1 MMGRSAVIA
10 LLWTALII
18 VALIA
23 AGTFA
28 LVLVLARRLRAVVD
42 RVNLFLP
49 VSEGHLP
56 DPGTPLPDFNA
67 TAVDGT
73 PVSRSDIDG
82 TDRIVAFLTTECS
95 SCYDQV
101 PALAT
106 LDRTWPAPVVVII
119 GTAQRRAEMVAAL
132 AEHAVVIEEED
143 DGPMATAFD
152 IHEFPAVLLTGTGVI
167 QKATHGLAKVLEA
180 AQQKAAKQP
189 AGV

>member
-1 MMGRSAVIA
+1 MIA

-82 TDRIVAFLTTECS
+82 TAPEIVSMPVTANTPVYLFIDGYDAEYYSWGTYNLELT
-95 SCYDQV
+95 
-101 PALAT
+101 L
-106 LDRTWPAPVVVII
+106 
-119 GTAQRRAEMVAAL
+119 TAN
-132 AEHAVVIEEED
+132 
-143 DGPMATAFD
+143 
-152 IHEFPAVLLTGTGVI
+152 
-167 QKATHGLAKVLEA
+167 
-180 AQQKAAKQP
+180 
-189 AGV
+189 